1 VLVLTGSPDAQQQA
15 FHDRLSRGAKLR
27 LFGAL
32 RVDLEPK
39 IGRGRESVPKLA
51 SLSAEELIPIGA
63 TNYRRWTNFSWAVV
77 ERGGQVQAGPWTADD
92 DARLRRL
99 VGRAHE
105 LGYWIRFYTLNGHP
119 EAESKGW
126 TASYNFGAIGAA
138 RERFR
143 AAVAA
148 RVDFIATDQYEELSA
163 VLPTQRTPATSLKW
177 YKGNTHTHTLNSD
190 GDSTPDEV
198 ARWYREHAYQFLVL
212 SDHNYLTSVEGLNA
226 LHGADERFLLIRGE
240 EVTDA
245 FDGRPIHVNG
255 LGLSRL
261 VPPQGG
267 LSVVETIQ
275 RNVDAIRVADGVP
288 HINHPNFRWAITAD
302 ELTAV
307 RNNKL
312 FEIFNGHPQ
321 VNNVGGGGVPGLE
334 EAWDAILSTGRL
346 LYGIA
351 TDDAHTFKRPWARD
365 QALPGKGW
373 IWVRAKSLE
382 AAALLE
388 AMERG
393 EFYASTGVEL
403 SEYSATPTGV
413 RLSVKTTG
421 TTKFRVQFV
430 GRQGRV
436 LKEVVANPA
445 EYAFVP
451 GDAYVRARV
460 LDSNGGVAWTQPVMA
475 R

>member
-1 VLVLTGSPDAQQQA
+1 MHYGHA
-15 FHDRLSRGAKLR
+15 
-27 LFGAL
+27 
-32 RVDLEPK
+32 
-39 IGRGRESVPKLA
+39 
-51 SLSAEELIPIGA
+51 
-63 TNYRRWTNFSWAVV
+63 
-77 ERGGQVQAGPWTADD
+77 
-92 DARLRRL
+92 RRL
-99 VGRAHE
+99 LALSVIVAGV
-105 LGYWIRFYTLNGHP
+105 F
-119 EAESKGW
+119 
-126 TASYNFGAIGAA
+126 
-138 RERFR
+138 
-143 AAVAA
+143 VAA
-148 RVDFIATDQYEELSA
+148 RPHATPSQPDG
-163 VLPTQRTPATSLKW
+163 RRW
-177 YKGNTHTHTLNSD
+177 YRGNTHTHTLNSD

-198 ARWYREHAYQFLVL
+198 VRWYRENGYHFLVL
-212 SDHNYLTSVEGLNA
+212 SDHNFLTQVDTLNA
-226 LHGADERFLLIRGE
+226 LHGADNRFLVVKGE
-240 EVTDA
+240 EVTDH
-245 FDGRPIHVNG
+245 FGDKPIHVNG
-255 LGLSRL
+255 INVKQQ

-267 LSVVETIQ
+267 SSVLDVVQ
-275 RNVDAIRVADGVP
+275 RNVDVIRGAGGVP
-288 HINHPNFRWAITAD
+288 HLNHPNFGWAVSAD
-302 ELTAV
+302 ELRQV
-307 RNNKL
+307 ERMKL
-312 FEIFNGHPQ
+312 FEVFNGHPQ